1 MAQKFIHH
9 FEKLSLQASKN
20 CKKNWEKLHCL
31 WTKQHQQKKVRAKKT
46 VSASENL
53 CTRVGRPR
61 YNMKRNTHTH
71 HRGERQFSTRVRNS
85 VLLKVA
91 LISSCMQCNVPVLV
105 VGGRPT
111 TTGQSRLCRVG
122 RKSLLLTGNKVMKSD
137 SLFGRKFYEKQARK
151 KNEARGVRKNQ
162 RVNERGATYIIFNEK
177 GRKTCCD

>member
-1 MAQKFIHH
+1 MNKTTSAKKSESEKDRFRIGKFMHPGGAP
-9 FEKLSLQASKN
+9 SLQHE
-20 CKKNWEKLHCL
+20 KKH
-31 WTKQHQQKKVRAKKT
+31 
-46 VSASENL
+46 
-53 CTRVGRPR
+53 
-61 YNMKRNTHTH
+61 THTH